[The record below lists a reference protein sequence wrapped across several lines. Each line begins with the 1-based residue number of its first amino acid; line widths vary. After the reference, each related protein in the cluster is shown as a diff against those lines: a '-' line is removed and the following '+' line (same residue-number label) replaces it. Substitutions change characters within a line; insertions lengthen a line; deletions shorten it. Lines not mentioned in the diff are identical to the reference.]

1 MQEKADRSSSV
12 DTAATPR
19 YPIREVSDITGI
31 SAYTLRYYDK
41 CGFFPHLYRDKHKVR
56 SFSDADIEQ
65 LHLVDA
71 LRKSGLSIE
80 GIQYYVKLDRKGA
93 PTQSERLAIL
103 QARQSVLEYQLSEA
117 QEGLRVL
124 QAEASTLAFR
134 LKNDDEAL

>member
-65 LHLVDA
+65 L
-71 LRKSGLSIE
+71 
-80 GIQYYVKLDRKGA
+80 
-93 PTQSERLAIL
+93 
-103 QARQSVLEYQLSEA
+103 
-117 QEGLRVL
+117 
-124 QAEASTLAFR
+124 
-134 LKNDDEAL
+134 